1 MYNLNQN
8 AWDSV
13 RQAVGPGLLSVLMP
27 AFNLEKV
34 IADNVRRVQSLFAGQ
49 VPFEIIV
56 INDGSR
62 DQTADELHR
71 LQAEIPELRPLL
83 LPRNVGKGSALR
95 AGFEVSRGTHIV
107 FLDADLDLPPGQI
120 PEFFRIM
127 NDQRVDVVIGSKQH
141 PDSQLS
147 YPWQRR
153 IMSAIYYRC
162 VKLLF
167 GLPVRDTQTGLKLF
181 TRSSLQWAFP
191 RILVKAFAFDLELLA
206 LIHQQGFKIAEA
218 PVTVDFQ
225 GKGGFV
231 APRMIRNIVVDTLAV
246 FYRLQLLK
254 YYQSIPDIHMP
265 SPPPLASILIACPS
279 ATPFLDEIVAA
290 LADQSY
296 SNYEVLLLPD
306 APTGR
311 TWPERW
317 REIPTG
323 KIRPAEKRNLGIAA
337 ARGSITVFLD
347 DDAFPVPEW
356 LQRGLEYFCLPD
368 VVAVGGPAVTP
379 HQDPWLA
386 RLGGRVYESRL
397 VSGNYRY
404 RYQADR
410 VRDVDD
416 FPSCNFF
423 VRTDALRQLHG
434 FRTDFWPG
442 EDTFL
447 CMELTHTLGFRILYE
462 PRAMVAHHRRKLFLP
477 HLRQIGRYALHRGYF
492 ARRFPQTS
500 RRLSYF
506 MPSFF
511 SVGVV
516 AGALLALLVPP
527 LRPLYFMA
535 LALYT
540 LIVLL
545 FTFSR
550 SPLNWV
556 LIALGVILT
565 HLWYGTRFLIGFLT
579 RRLPGEV
586 RPFDHPSERPS
597 PAVPPSAGAPPL

>member
-231 APRMIRNIVVDTLAV
+231 APRMIRNIVIDTLAV

-306 APTGR
+306 APTGH

-347 DDAFPVPEW
+347 DDAFPIPEW
-356 LQRGLEYFCLPD
+356 LQRGLEYFSLPD
-368 VVAVGGPAVTP
+368 VVAVGGPAVSP

-447 CMELTHTLGFRILYE
+447 CLELTHTLGFRILYE
-462 PRAMVAHHRRKLFLP
+462 PRAMVFHHRRKLFLP

-511 SVGVV
+511 SLGVG

-545 FTFSR
+545 FTISR

-597 PAVPPSAGAPPL
+597 TAVPPSAGAPPL